1 MYFRKVRSSSHGSS
15 MQRKSKRMIEKTIDV
30 HCEIHLDDRN
40 SPGRMGLPKY
50 LVTKIGVSWV
60 HRYGKRSNQLKLT
73 KLIGS

>member
-1 MYFRKVRSSSHGSS
+1 
-15 MQRKSKRMIEKTIDV
+15 MIEKTIDV